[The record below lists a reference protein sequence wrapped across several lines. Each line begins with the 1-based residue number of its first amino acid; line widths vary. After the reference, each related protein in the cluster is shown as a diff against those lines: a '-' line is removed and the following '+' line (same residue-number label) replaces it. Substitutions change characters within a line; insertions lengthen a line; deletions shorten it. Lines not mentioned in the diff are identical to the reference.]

1 MFHSW
6 FNAFHWRIYLEFSTF
21 INYVLLIVK
30 IYGCVIFPH
39 KARKIKNRARN
50 SIWEKRL
57 RSQNL
62 SWSIHK
68 SDFHSFQTI
77 FLLFR
82 NTVNYLVPG
91 IDAPEPVFFCS
102 VEPPDTKSTHDFE
115 RALQNLCKEVG
126 YTYLVLKSLLAYSCR
141 FHLEALIQRGSKIN
155 FTEVS
160 F

>member
-1 MFHSW
+1 MK
-6 FNAFHWRIYLEFSTF
+6 IYPYLLINLTF
-21 INYVLLIVK
+21 IHFKPCLIPK
-30 IYGCVIFPH
+30 YSSCYSETQPIFS
-39 KARKIKNRARN
+39 NC
-50 SIWEKRL
+50 
-57 RSQNL
+57 
-62 SWSIHK
+62 
-68 SDFHSFQTI
+68 
-77 FLLFR
+77 
-82 NTVNYLVPG
+82 LVPG